1 MSTLHLTAGPVPR
14 TSGLRREVTARLLDA
29 FFSGEIRAGTRLRVQ
44 KLADRLGVSPSPVRE
59 SLVELAGIGMV
70 DLIPN
75 RGGVCRHFGPQ
86 QLLDLYHVRRILE
99 VEATR
104 CACSRL
110 DRDLLQDLREQMTRL
125 GTVPMKE
132 TGLRKAVELDQELHG
147 AIAGCCGNER
157 LAFEIWRYGE
167 VMQSIRRV
175 VGNRRES
182 QVSALVEHVRIIDAL
197 LEQDVDQAARRMSE
211 HIDATARRV
220 TAVCF
225 PESSLAIG
233 SAKQ

>member
-1 MSTLHLTAGPVPR
+1 MSAINLTAGPVPR
-14 TSGLRREVTARLLDA
+14 TAGLRREVTARLLDA
-29 FFSGEIRAGTRLRVQ
+29 YFSGEIRAGARLRVQ

-70 DLIPN
+70 DLVPN
-75 RGGVCRHFGPQ
+75 RGGICRDFGPQ
-86 QLLDLYHVRRILE
+86 QLLNLYHVRRILE
-99 VEATR
+99 SEATR
-104 CACSRL
+104 CSCPHL
-110 DRDLLQDLREQMTRL
+110 DRESLLELRRQTTRL
-125 GTVPMKE
+125 QAVPMKE

-147 AIAGCCGNER
+147 AIAACCGNER

-182 QVSALVEHVRIIDAL
+182 QVSGLAEHLRIIDAL
-197 LEQDVDQAARRMSE
+197 LDQDAAGAARRMEE
-211 HIDATARRV
+211 HIEATARRV

-225 PESSLAIG
+225 PNWSPETESAPR
-233 SAKQ
+233 

>member
-1 MSTLHLTAGPVPR
+1 MSTINLTAGPVPR
-14 TSGLRREVTARLLDA
+14 TAGLRREVTARLLDA

-75 RGGVCRHFGPQ
+75 RGGICRQFGPR
-86 QLLDLYHVRRILE
+86 QLLELYHVRRILE
-99 VEATR
+99 AEATR
-104 CACSRL
+104 CACPRL
-110 DRDLLQDLREQMTRL
+110 DREQMHDLRDQIARL
-125 GTVPMKE
+125 QSVPMKE
-132 TGLRKAVELDQELHG
+132 TGLRRAVELDQELHG
-147 AIAGCCGNER
+147 AIAAACGNER

-182 QVSALVEHVRIIDAL
+182 QVCAVAEHLRIIDSL
-197 LEQDVDQAARRMSE
+197 LRQEADQAADRMAE

-220 TAVCF
+220 TTVCF
-225 PESSLAIG
+225 PDWSPAVG
-233 SAKQ
+233 GAT